1 MSSQHKCTIIIP
13 IHYMEDDNTTNDDH
27 ITLENFLEPVSL
39 DLSVNCSR
47 IGLPSIPIKTRYF
60 RIPEQPIFD
69 IVNAHIGTPTVS
81 YDDELF
87 HYLEYQFNCPN
98 GWSYG
103 WLEFSSILTIT
114 DEMWDREYDEDHE

>member
-1 MSSQHKCTIIIP
+1 MPSQHKCTIIIP
-13 IHYMEDDNTTNDDH
+13 INYVDTG
-27 ITLENFLEPVSL
+27 ITAFENFFEPVSL

-87 HYLEYQFNCPN
+87 HYLEYPFNCPN

-114 DEMWDREYDEDHE
+114 DEMWDREYDEDHEFSYL